1 MNQLNP
7 CDQLKYNERE
17 MCNPRGVYVIARRI
31 WLTLIG
37 LVPSERHRPD
47 VPHYY
52 NRV

>member
-7 CDQLKYNERE
+7 YDQVKYNERE
-17 MCNPRGVYVIARRI
+17 MCNPPGVYVIARRI
-31 WLTLIG
+31 WLPLIG
-37 LVPSERHRPD
+37 LVPSERRPD